1 MASKEDALFTNFD
14 DWKPVARSGNFIV
27 KHFDDD
33 SVKYYVVKTTSG
45 NWSMV
50 YRNDHSVYNVIDRYV
65 TDTEDDEELG
75 RVIDVICHLGYIM
88 STIVPDEEM
97 YADALGAID
106 RYRKRVEEY
115 VEKNGV
121 KHEYKTEEEMAQED
135 MADDE
140 VREAYGNLKDE

>member
-50 YRNDHSVYNVIDRYV
+50 YRNDHSVYNLIDKYVIE
-65 TDTEDDEELG
+65 TEDDEELG
-75 RVIDVICHLGYIM
+75 RMIDVICHINYIL
-88 STIVPDEEM
+88 SAVVPDEEM
-97 YADALGAID
+97 YAEILGAVD
-106 RYRKRVEEY
+106 RYRKRVEDY
-115 VEKNGV
+115 VKENGV
-121 KHEYKTEEEMAQED
+121 AGYKTEEEMAQED

-140 VREAYGNLKDE
+140 IREAYGNLKDE